1 MCRRPSQ
8 RRRCSTK
15 FWTWAIKFFESR
27 KPARD
32 RRSKALVTGSR
43 RMDPSHRPR
52 IASTC
57 SPLIRRILLRDFGH
71 RVRINLSP
79 QQEFSMA
86 NDRQSRQQSSERA
99 QTSGAGA
106 QQGEWQPSQRSS
118 MGAQGTYPQ
127 ESQPTTR
134 RNLARRHETGLEG
147 AYPGFGPFSLMRR
160 LTDDIDRI
168 FENFGMGRSF
178 FPSDL
183 WQGGDLGRE
192 SSMAAWAPRIEMG
205 EKDGKIRISADLPGV
220 KKEDLDVHID
230 EDAVTIGG

>member
-1 MCRRPSQ
+1 
-8 RRRCSTK
+8 
-15 FWTWAIKFFESR
+15 
-27 KPARD
+27 
-32 RRSKALVTGSR
+32 
-43 RMDPSHRPR
+43 
-52 IASTC
+52 
-57 SPLIRRILLRDFGH
+57 
-71 RVRINLSP
+71 
-79 QQEFSMA
+79 MA

-118 MGAQGTYPQ
+118 MGAQGTHPQ

-192 SSMAAWAPRIEMG
+192 SSMAAWTPRIEMG

-230 EDAVTIGG
+230 EDAVTIAGERRQEHTIDERGYYQSERSYGSFYRSIPLPEGTETESAAAEFKDGVLRIEIPAPQTKSHGRKLEIKD